1 MDDGI
6 EYNTTRLENSAVPIE
21 YTNYSAYYKETDLYR
36 LQNPNYYTDPSGTVY
51 SPYLVEQ
58 IRKYYLMSPK
68 YNRDTFSAV
77 DVDFEEN
84 EISPLDEFEKEYQI
98 FIMKLRN
105 GE

>member
-6 EYNTTRLENSAVPIE
+6 EYNTTRLENSALPIE
-21 YTNYSAYYKETDLYR
+21 DTNYSAYYKRTNLYR

-51 SPYLVEQ
+51 SPYLVQQ
-58 IRKYYLMSPK
+58 IRKYYLTTPK
-68 YNRDTFSAV
+68 YNIDTFSAV
-77 DVDFEEN
+77 DFEEK
-84 EISPLDEFEKEYQI
+84 ETSPLDEFEKEYQI

>member
-1 MDDGI
+1 M
-6 EYNTTRLENSAVPIE
+6 NSAGPIE
-21 YTNYSAYYKETDLYR
+21 DTNYSAYYKATDLYR

-77 DVDFEEN
+77 DVEEK
-84 EISPLDEFEKEYQI
+84 ETSPLDEFEKEYQI